1 MKTSRFA
8 LCLTLILLLLLS
20 LSPLALAETTTAGN
34 SAAATGVEDGSVFLA
49 GSNTSSSAE
58 VRGILFS
65 AVPGIIADHTGEYKS
80 SYLLIAA
87 MMLLSLTILRWSYWR
102 GLKKA

>member
-1 MKTSRFA
+1 MKKLF
-8 LCLTLILLLLLS
+8 CLLLAVTLLAS
-20 LSPLALAETTTAGN
+20 ASLALAETTTAGN

-49 GSNTSSSAE
+49 GSTTSSSAQ

-80 SYLLIAA
+80 SYILIAGMMLVSLLI
-87 MMLLSLTILRWSYWR
+87 LLWSYR
-102 GLKKA
+102 RVLGNRSDA